1 MKISVLTITL
11 SILNQYNSQVEI
23 MVNQCLRHKDQNMQF
38 ITFKVIGF
46 FQLRLLS
53 TIQKMI
59 DKLIT
64 FNAEMEME
72 QLIDVAEGNAVK
84 YTRWES
90 KVQVLSTLQ
99 PGESSCG

>member
-1 MKISVLTITL
+1 
-11 SILNQYNSQVEI
+11 
-23 MVNQCLRHKDQNMQF
+23 MQF

-72 QLIDVAEGNAVK
+72 QLIDVAEGNTVK
-84 YTRWES
+84 YIRWES
-90 KVQVLSTLQ
+90 KVQVVSTLQ
-99 PGESSCG
+99 PWESSCG

>member
-1 MKISVLTITL
+1 
-11 SILNQYNSQVEI
+11 
-23 MVNQCLRHKDQNMQF
+23 MQF

-72 QLIDVAEGNAVK
+72 QLIDVAEGNI
-84 YTRWES
+84 S
-90 KVQVLSTLQ
+90 
-99 PGESSCG
+99 

>member
-1 MKISVLTITL
+1 
-11 SILNQYNSQVEI
+11 

-84 YTRWES
+84 
-90 KVQVLSTLQ
+90 
-99 PGESSCG
+99 